1 MRFIHIADLH
11 ASRER
16 KEQCLTVLTKI
27 KDYITSQS
35 TPPKLLISGDFWDSV
50 ITNTEAFASFL
61 NSLKQIISI
70 TDVYMIY
77 GTASHEPDYSL
88 QAFQELGAHIFRTK
102 QFVDCGDFELVAIPE
117 PRRTDYQTSKNIE
130 LAINKDVADFISNL
144 PPKQKTRIVIYHGE
158 IAGAQFDNGEV
169 IASKIAVQPAVL
181 KKINADYYACGHI
194 HLPQEVFKNCYYSG
208 SCYPVTY
215 GEHHIAGFNDIIIEE
230 NTTKVT
236 RIDFGFPQNI
246 TEFVTFDQIDT
257 LKQKDFSNKRVHI
270 KLTLDKLLKKTFNT
284 ETLRKELKE
293 KTNAVDVKISF
304 NYTTTSNIRSEKI
317 SGTKSSVEK
326 FKLYA
331 DVNDVKYR
339 EEVLAKIQDIEDNLL
354 IEKFIPND
362 SFELMSISLRG
373 AIGIKDGIGRDELNI
388 DFTQYSDGILGLIG
402 SNGAGKTTIL
412 ENCHPYPQMLT
423 RGGSLKD
430 HFFLKDSHRIL
441 IYRTSSGKEIKI
453 SMIIDGAAKCIG
465 TRYIVTERKNKN
477 EAWTPVTN
485 VDGSYDSYKEWVSH
499 TFGSLDMFLR
509 TSFYAKEQIKSV
521 PDLSKATKAEKMTFF
536 STLAGTEYLSKIA
549 DEAKRLNKEEEEKI
563 KEIKSSVKD
572 FDNVKQEL
580 NEAETTIERDKIE
593 VEKLKAL
600 LEVDNKELEVYKEE
614 QNKYLAVAGSLSML
628 HDSLKSKTELEETL
642 SRQYLSLQDD
652 ADELQDLIANK
663 EDFKAQ
669 LEWLNENTTK
679 KSELKK
685 EIAKLQDDVFQ
696 KKCRQSEVE
705 TKVMNLQ
712 RDKLDIERTINKL
725 ELKIETINNGMPDL
739 NGNCPVCGAPLSEH
753 KKEELKAEVED
764 YKNQLKDNTK
774 QKHQALTRFAEL
786 ENEIKLYDI
795 ESYKKEIL
803 DIENSI
809 FEKRRDID
817 AIDGYIETLDIDR
830 IKYVCEQAEADL
842 QKTLI
847 EKKETSVKLEK
858 AQKELKELEDM
869 SKNQPKDYSDKIK
882 RLERGILDTTSKIGE
897 LTAESNLCLKQLEK
911 LRIVAE
917 QVKDIEGKLTEH
929 RANQHD
935 YSIIEKAF
943 GNNGIQS
950 LELDT
955 AAPEISDITNAIL
968 HETYGDRFTLSF
980 ETQRDT
986 ADGRRIDDFIINVFD
1001 AKSGRLKKLD
1011 VLCSGESVWIKQAL
1025 YYAFSVLRT
1034 RRTGFC
1040 FKTRFLDEADGS
1052 LDSEA
1057 RLRYVKMI
1065 KAAHKACNARLT
1077 LLITHS
1083 QEIKDILE
1091 QKIELTSGSS
1101 LFL

>member
-16 KEQCLTVLTKI
+16 KEQCLTVLSKI
-27 KDYITSQS
+27 KDYLISQP
-35 TPPKLLISGDFWDSV
+35 TPPTLLISGDFWDSV

-61 NSLKQIISI
+61 NSLKQIIAL

-88 QAFQELGAHIFRTK
+88 QAFQELGAHVFRTK

-117 PRRTDYQTSKNIE
+117 PRRTDYPSSKNIDI
-130 LAINKDVADFISNL
+130 AINKDIADFISTL
-144 PPKQKTRIVIYHGE
+144 PAKRKTRIVMYHGE
-158 IAGAQFDNGEV
+158 IAGAKFDNKEV
-169 IASKIAVQPAVL
+169 IASKIAVQPVIL
-181 KKINADYYACGHI
+181 KKIDADYYACGHI
-194 HLPQEVFKNCYYSG
+194 HLPQEVFENCYYSG

-215 GEHHIAGFNDIIIEE
+215 GEHHIAGFNNIIIED
-230 NTTKVT
+230 NCTKVT
-236 RIDFGFPQNI
+236 RVDFGFPQNV
-246 TEFVTFDQIDT
+246 TENISFDQLDT
-257 LKQKDFSNKRVHI
+257 LKNNDYTNKRVHV

-284 ETLRKELKE
+284 ETLKKELKE
-293 KTNAVDVKISF
+293 KTNAVDIKISF
-304 NYTTTSNIRSEKI
+304 NYITTSNIRSEKI
-317 SGTKSSVEK
+317 SNTKSATEK

-331 DVNDVKYR
+331 DLNDIKYR
-339 EEVLAKIQDIEDNLL
+339 EELLTKIQDIEDNLL

-362 SFELMSISLRG
+362 SFELISISLRG
-373 AIGIKDGIGRDELNI
+373 AIGIKDGTGKDEINI
-388 DFTQYSDGILGLIG
+388 DFTQYDDGILGLIG
-402 SNGAGKTTIL
+402 PNGAGKTTIL

-441 IYRTSSGKEIKI
+441 IYKTSSGKEIKI
-453 SMIIDGAAKCIG
+453 SMLIDGAAKCIG
-465 TRYIVTERKNKN
+465 TKYIVTERKPN
-477 EAWTPVTN
+477 ENVWSPVPN
-485 VDGSYDSYKEWVSH
+485 IDGSYDSYKEWVSH

-521 PDLSKATKAEKMTFF
+521 PDLSKATKAEKMSFF

-549 DEAKRLNKEEEEKI
+549 EEAKALGKQEEEKV

-572 FDNVKQEL
+572 FDSIKQQIDDT
-580 NEAETTIERDKIE
+580 NNTIENNKIE
-593 VEKLKAL
+593 IEKLKAL
-600 LEVDNKELEVYKEE
+600 LDVDNKELDVYKEE
-614 QNKYLAVAGSLSML
+614 QNKYLAVAGSLAML
-628 HDSLKSKTELEETL
+628 HDNLKSKTELEETL
-642 SRQYLSLQDD
+642 SKQYISLQND
-652 ADELQDLIANK
+652 ADELQELLQHK

-669 LEWLNENTTK
+669 SDWLEKN
-679 KSELKK
+679 LKIK
-685 EIAKLQDDVFQ
+685 ADLKDEIAKLKDSVFD
-696 KKCRQSEVE
+696 KKCKQSEIE

-712 RDKLDIERTINKL
+712 RDKLEVEKTINKL
-725 ELKIETINNGMPDL
+725 ELRIETLTNGIPKLD
-739 NGNCPVCGAPLSEH
+739 GNCPVCGAPLSEH
-753 KKEELKAEVED
+753 KKEELQAEVKD
-764 YKNQLKDNTK
+764 YQRQLKDCTK
-774 QKHQALTRFAEL
+774 QKEKALSQFAEL
-786 ENEIKLYDI
+786 ENELKLYDLS
-795 ESYKKEIL
+795 SYRKEIL
-803 DIENSI
+803 DLENVI
-809 FEKRRDID
+809 YEKQHDID
-817 AIDGYIETLDIDR
+817 TIDGYADTLDIDR
-830 IKYVCEQAEADL
+830 IKYVCGQAEEDL
-842 QKTLI
+842 QNILV
-847 EKKETSVKLEK
+847 EKKETSVKLDK
-858 AQKELKELEDM
+858 AQKELEELEAM

-882 RLERGILDTTSKIGE
+882 RIERGILDSTSKIGE
-897 LTAESNLCLKQLEK
+897 YSAELNLCLKQMEN
-911 LRIVAE
+911 LRLIAE
-917 QVKDIEGKLTEH
+917 QVKDVENKLTEH

-950 LELDT
+950 LELDS

-968 HETYGDRFTLSF
+968 RETYGDRFTLSF

-986 ADGRRIDDFIINVFD
+986 SDGRRIDDFIINVFD
-1001 AKSGRLKKLD
+1001 SKSGRLKKLD

-1057 RLRYVKMI
+1057 RLRYIQMI

-1083 QEIKDILE
+1083 QEIKDVLE
-1091 QKIELTSGSS
+1091 QKIELNST
-1101 LFL
+1101 FM